1 MQEAAVPPGD
11 AAPRIFGRVP
21 PVLVAL
27 DDAVLG
33 GHPDKLEAT
42 IVTQQGHENARIK
55 VPVPLRCE
63 SPCLRIFEKM
73 RD

>member
-1 MQEAAVPPGD
+1 M
-11 AAPRIFGRVP
+11 
-21 PVLVAL
+21 LVAL